1 MKCSLPV
8 DDFLAACIRGTLLL
22 DEETLHWLAVQH
34 TSLQVEVEAG
44 AVGIDGPEGRLDGGA
59 AVDEGDDGVE
69 VQVLE
74 ADILA
79 SCGTLL
85 ICRLEHR
92 PVCAWQRC
100 GLLARRRRLFAGCRG
115 IEIAAEGPP
124 A

>member
-8 DDFLAACIRGTLLL
+8 DDFLAAGIRTLLL
-22 DEETLHWLAVQH
+22 DEDTLHGLAVQH
-34 TSLQVEVEAG
+34 ATLQVEVEAG
-44 AVGIDGPEGRLDGGA
+44 AVGIDGPEGGLDA
-59 AVDEGDDGVE
+59 RTVVEEGDDGFE

-85 ICRLEHR
+85 ISRLEHR